1 MHDGV
6 ALETLGIPT
15 ATICTEEF
23 TGAGETQARA
33 LGLPQYQLVVI
44 AHPLTTMPRNEVT
57 RQAQRA
63 WEQIERVLLGKS

>member
-1 MHDGV
+1 M
-6 ALETLGIPT
+6 
-15 ATICTEEF
+15 
-23 TGAGETQARA
+23 QSRA
-33 LGLPQYQLVVI
+33 LGMPQYQLVVI